1 MINNEMFR
9 MNRDMRRMLEKMG
22 IEIEELQNV
31 KEVIIRTDKEE
42 YFIKKPA
49 VNLVKM
55 QGTLSFEIMGGEL
68 TKNQLEIKE
77 APLEIKEDDVLLVA
91 RETGVSKEVAEKV
104 LRESNGDIALA
115 ILKIQEMKSN
125 NA

>member
-42 YFIKKPA
+42 YFIKKPT

-55 QGTLSFEIMGGEL
+55 QGTLSFEIMGGEF

-77 APLEIKEDDVLLVA
+77 ATLEIKEDDVLLVA

>member
-1 MINNEMFR
+1 LINNEMFR

-125 NA
+125 TG

>member
-125 NA
+125 TG

>member
-1 MINNEMFR
+1 

-22 IEIEELQNV
+22 VEIEELQNV

-42 YFIKKPA
+42 YLIKKPT

-55 QGTLSFEIMGGEL
+55 QGALSFEIMGGEF
-68 TKNQLEIKE
+68 TKNQLEMKE
-77 APLEIKEDDVLLVA
+77 VPLEIKEDDALLVA
-91 RETGVSKEVAEKV
+91 RETGVSKEEAEKV

-115 ILKIQEMKSN
+115 ILKIQERKSN

>member
-1 MINNEMFR
+1 MFR

-42 YFIKKPA
+42 YFIKKPT

-55 QGTLSFEIMGGEL
+55 QGTLSFEIMGGEF